1 MRGGA
6 GKDIKMIILL
16 ILSCIFAVQAKSWS
30 RQVTGILYSYYIII
44 LAVQAKSWSRQVT
57 GLLSSYYIIILAVQ
71 VKSWSRQVTG
81 ILSYIIILAVQA
93 KFWAPAENSINIFFK
108 QCSDQIL
115 GTTGI
120 FDFSK
125 FILEHPVT

>member
-6 GKDIKMIILL
+6 GKDIKMSILL

-71 VKSWSRQVTG
+71 AKSWSRQVTG
-81 ILSYIIILAVQA
+81 VLSIIILAVQA
-93 KFWAPAENSINIFFK
+93 KFWAQAENSINIFFK
-108 QCSDQIL
+108 QCSDQVL

-120 FDFSK
+120 FDFAK